1 VKKKGSCQSSKMD
14 LQLKVEELERKNREL
29 EATLKDREVK
39 TLQVNKD
46 TPFMKPENHH
56 SLNTPGSHVVHYVG
70 DF

>member
-1 VKKKGSCQSSKMD
+1 MKEKGSCQSSKMD

-46 TPFMKPENHH
+46 TP
-56 SLNTPGSHVVHYVG
+56 L
-70 DF
+70 